1 MCAVSLY
8 LENEPCG
15 VFDQELDAAFP
26 SYERGNLRVRGLTR
40 GSAKELPRNLQGKQ
54 ILLLAPVVS
63 RSVVVWWNYVPGVAF
78 AYLGIFRSIFLAV
91 MLLLRQ

>member
-26 SYERGNLRVRGLTR
+26 SFERGNLRVRGLTR
-40 GSAKELPRNLQGKQ
+40 GSSRELPRNLQGKQ
-54 ILLLAPVVS
+54 ILLLAPVVRKPGSQPVDRS
-63 RSVVVWWNYVPGVAF
+63 RLTIASRAYVILVVVNDN
-78 AYLGIFRSIFLAV
+78 I
-91 MLLLRQ
+91 